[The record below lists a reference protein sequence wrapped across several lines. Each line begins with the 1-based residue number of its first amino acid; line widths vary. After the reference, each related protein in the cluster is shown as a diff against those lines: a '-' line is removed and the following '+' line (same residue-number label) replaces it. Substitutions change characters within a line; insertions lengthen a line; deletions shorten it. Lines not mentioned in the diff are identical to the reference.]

1 MKGLYLFR
9 VWIHIRRGGREFKS
23 PSRYLKVFRM
33 KGLYL
38 FRAWIHIRRGGRE
51 FKSPATLQRLLEMEV
66 FFFHIKKTSLFGRL
80 LQNKAVPALFYSF
93 NYSFECFWVIHCQ
106 VSQNLSV
113 QFDFCFL

>member
-1 MKGLYLFR
+1 MS

-51 FKSPATLQRLLEMEV
+51 
-66 FFFHIKKTSLFGRL
+66 
-80 LQNKAVPALFYSF
+80 PALPQAGS
-93 NYSFECFWVIHCQ
+93 
-106 VSQNLSV
+106 NLPLATEGFSKEKP
-113 QFDFCFL
+113 FFI